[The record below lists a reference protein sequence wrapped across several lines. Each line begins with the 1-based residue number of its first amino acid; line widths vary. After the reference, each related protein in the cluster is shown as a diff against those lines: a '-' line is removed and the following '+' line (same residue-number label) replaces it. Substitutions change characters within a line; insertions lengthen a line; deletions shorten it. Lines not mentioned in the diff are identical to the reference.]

1 MSTNTNKEK
10 LISKTNKVSKKNLED
25 LENLY
30 RAVSRIFIDR
40 YVKEKLENPSKKI
53 LKK

>member
-10 LISKTNKVSKKNLED
+10 LISKTNKASKKNLED
-25 LENLY
+25 LDILY

-40 YVKEKLENPSKKI
+40 LVKKKLENPSKRI